1 MDRSLGS
8 IHTHDQDMLG
18 AEPGRV
24 GVLLPLPFPGP
35 FDYCVPEGM
44 IVVPGDYVEVPLG
57 PRRVIGVVWGPAA
70 GDVAA
75 KKLKAILRIC
85 DLPPYPEHLRRL
97 IDWIAD
103 YTLTPPG
110 MVLRLGLRVPQAL
123 ERPAPIPF
131 IEMGTAHPDRLTPNR
146 LRVLEVL
153 GTGLAQPPKALAEL
167 ANVSA
172 AVLKSM
178 LEAGLIQ
185 RADRIIEPSYPLP
198 DSNHLRAAL
207 SDDQRKA
214 ADDLTDQMA
223 RGFSVS
229 LLQGVTGS
237 GKTEVYF
244 EAIAAC
250 LRLGR
255 QVLIL
260 LPEIA
265 LSVQFLA
272 RFEARFGVKPAQ
284 WHSEVA
290 PPERKRVWRAAALGR
305 APIIVGARSAL
316 FLPLPNLGLIVVDE
330 EHDGAFKQED
340 GVIYHAR
347 DMAVVRAQLGDIPII
362 LASATPSLE
371 SQVNVDRGRYRLVA
385 LTKRHGAA
393 EMPAISAIDM
403 RRERLGGG
411 RFLSTPLV
419 QAMTE
424 TLARGEQSLLFLNR
438 RGYAP
443 LTLCRA
449 CGHRLSCP
457 ECSAWLIEH
466 RFEQR
471 LVCHHCGYAKPIPP
485 DCPQCHAMG
494 TMIPCGPGVER
505 LIEEAADL
513 FPEARRAVLSSDQT
527 SSPRE
532 VRAVINAFGAGEIDI
547 LIGTQIVAKGHHFP
561 RLTLVGVVDADLG
574 LHGADPRAGE
584 RTFQLLNQVAG
595 RAGRAERPGRVLVQT
610 FDPDN
615 PVMRALVAGN
625 ATAFYQVQKAERQ
638 AEAMPPFGRLA
649 ALVLSGPDLTQ
660 VAQAA
665 QDLARAAPQGPDI
678 QVLGPAPA
686 ALARLRGLH
695 RLRLLLKAGRGIN
708 LADTVRAWISRAPP
722 GPQIRLTIDVDPQSF
737 L

>member
-8 IHTHDQDMLG
+8 IDTHDPD
-18 AEPGRV
+18 EPGRKLDRV

-35 FDYCVPEGM
+35 FDYSVPEGLT
-44 IVVPGDYVEVPLG
+44 VVPGDYVEVPLG
-57 PRRVIGVVWGPAA
+57 PRRVIGVVWGPPA
-70 GDVAA
+70 GDVAS
-75 KKLKAILRIC
+75 KKLKSILRTF
-85 DLPPYPEHLRRL
+85 DLPPYPEQLRRL

-103 YTLTPPG
+103 YTVTPPG

-123 ERPAPIPF
+123 ERPPAVPF
-131 IEMGTAHPDRLTPNR
+131 LEMGHAHPDRLTPNR

-153 GTGLAQPPKALAEL
+153 GNGLAQPPKALAEL
-167 ANVSA
+167 ANVSN

-178 LEAGLIQ
+178 IESGLIQ
-185 RADRIIEPSYPLP
+185 RADRIIEPSFPLP
-198 DSNHLRAAL
+198 DSNHLRASL

-214 ADDLTDQMA
+214 ADDLIDQMA
-223 RGFSVS
+223 RGFGVS

-250 LRLGR
+250 LREGR

-284 WHSEVA
+284 WHSEVP
-290 PPERKRVWRAAALGR
+290 PPERKRVWRAAALGQ

-393 EMPAISAIDM
+393 EMPSISAIDM

-411 RFLSTPLV
+411 RFLSNPLIT
-419 QAMTE
+419 AMTE

-443 LTLCRA
+443 LTLCRT

-485 DCPQCHAMG
+485 DCPQCHATG

-505 LIEEAADL
+505 LIEEAADR

-532 VRAVINAFGAGEIDI
+532 VRAVIDAFGAGEIDI

-561 RLTLVGVVDADLG
+561 NLTLVGVVDADLG

-595 RAGRAERPGRVLVQT
+595 RAGRAERPGRVLIQT

-625 ATAFYQVQKAERQ
+625 ANAFYQVQKAERQ

-665 QDLARAAPQGPDI
+665 DDLARTAPQGADI

-708 LADTVRAWISRAPP
+708 LAETVRAWISRAPP
-722 GPQIRLTIDVDPQSF
+722 GPHIRLTIDVDPQSF